1 MSLPNKIP
9 IVAVVGPTASGKTAL
24 SIEIAKHFG
33 GEIIGA
39 DSMQIYKNM
48 SIASAAP
55 AAEEKGDIPHH
66 LFEFLDPS
74 ESFSVAEYVTLA
86 DKKAREIT
94 SRGKLPILVGGTGL
108 YVDSFLGNLKFSA
121 EENTAEIRE
130 KLEKEVENLGTAAL
144 LERLREIDPEAAA
157 KLHENDKKRII
168 RALEVY
174 SIHGITPTEM
184 NLRSKAEP
192 SPYKSIYIGATYKDR
207 ELLYKRIEKRVYM
220 MVEQGLLQEAEKSY
234 KTLGNTAV
242 QAIGHKEFYPYFDGE
257 ISKDEAIESL
267 IRSTRRYAKR
277 QLTWFRRNENI
288 NWIYMDEDENPI
300 EKALEIVIE
309 NLK

>member
-130 KLEKEVENLGTAAL
+130 KLEKEAENLGTTAL

-207 ELLYKRIEKRVYM
+207 ELLYKRIEKRVYI

-300 EKALEIVIE
+300 EKAIEIVTE

>member
-48 SIASAAP
+48 SIASSAP

-130 KLEKEVENLGTAAL
+130 KLEKEAENLGTAAL

-174 SIHGITPTEM
+174 SLHGITPTEM

-288 NWIYMDEDENPI
+288 NWIYMDEHENPI
-300 EKALEIVIE
+300 KKAVEIVTE

>member
-1 MSLPNKIP
+1 
-9 IVAVVGPTASGKTAL
+9 
-24 SIEIAKHFG
+24 
-33 GEIIGA
+33 
-39 DSMQIYKNM
+39 MQIYKNM

-55 AAEEKGDIPHH
+55 SAEEKGDIPHH

-74 ESFSVAEYVTLA
+74 KSFSVAEYVTLA

-130 KLEKEVENLGTAAL
+130 KLEKEAENLGTAAL

-220 MVEQGLLQEAEKSY
+220 MVRTK
-234 KTLGNTAV
+234 
-242 QAIGHKEFYPYFDGE
+242 
-257 ISKDEAIESL
+257 
-267 IRSTRRYAKR
+267 
-277 QLTWFRRNENI
+277 
-288 NWIYMDEDENPI
+288 
-300 EKALEIVIE
+300 
-309 NLK
+309 

>member
-86 DKKAREIT
+86 DQKAREIT

-130 KLEKEVENLGTAAL
+130 KLEKEAENLGTAAL
-144 LERLREIDPEAAA
+144 LERLKEIDPEAAA

-242 QAIGHKEFYPYFDGE
+242 QAIGHKELYGFFDGD
-257 ISKDEAIESL
+257 ISLEEAKEHL
-267 IRSTRRYAKR
+267 KQQTRRYAKR
-277 QLTWFRRNENI
+277 QLTWFRRDERI

-300 EKALEIVIE
+300 EKALEIVTE

>member
-1 MSLPNKIP
+1 MLLSGEIP
-9 IVAVVGPTASGKTAL
+9 VVAIVGPTASGKTAL
-24 SIEIAKHFG
+24 AIEIAKHFG

-55 AAEEKGDIPHH
+55 TDEEKGDIPHH
-66 LFEFLDPS
+66 LFEFLSPDQK
-74 ESFSVAEYVTLA
+74 FSVAEYVTLA
-86 DKKAREIT
+86 KQRVQEVI

-108 YVDSFLGNLKFSA
+108 YVDSFLGNLKFSD
-121 EENTAEIRE
+121 EENGDEVRK
-130 KLEKEVENLGTAAL
+130 KLEQEAETIGAAAL
-144 LERLREIDPEAAA
+144 LERLEKIDPEAAS

-174 SIHGITPTEM
+174 YIHGITPTEM

-192 SPYKSIYIGATYKDR
+192 SPYKSIYIGTTYKDR
-207 ELLYKRIEKRVYM
+207 ELLYARIEKRVGLM
-220 MVEQGLLQEAEKSY
+220 LDDGLLEEAESSY
-234 KTLGNTAV
+234 KTLGATAV
-242 QAIGHKEFYPYFDGE
+242 QAIGHKEFYPYFEGK
-257 ISKDEAIESL
+257 ISKDEAVQSL
-267 IRSTRRYAKR
+267 VRSTRRYDKR

-300 EKALEIVIE
+300 KKAIEIITKE
-309 NLK
+309 LK

>member
-55 AAEEKGDIPHH
+55 TSEEKGDIPHH

-130 KLEKEVENLGTAAL
+130 KLEKEAENLGTAAL
-144 LERLREIDPEAAA
+144 LERLKEIDPEAAA

-234 KTLGNTAV
+234 KMLGNTAV

-300 EKALEIVIE
+300 EKATEIVTKE
-309 NLK
+309 LK

>member
-1 MSLPNKIP
+1 MSNSKKTP

-24 SIEIAKHFG
+24 AIEIAKHFG

-55 AAEEKGDIPHH
+55 TTEEKGNIPHH
-66 LFEFLDPS
+66 LFEFLDPG

-86 DKKAREIT
+86 KEKAKEVI
-94 SRGKLPILVGGTGL
+94 SRGNLPILVGGTGL
-108 YVDSFLGNLKFSA
+108 YVDSFLGNLEFSA
-121 EENTAEIRE
+121 EENTDDVRK
-130 KLEKEVENLGTAAL
+130 KLEKEAEDFGSAAL
-144 LERLREIDPEAAA
+144 LEKLREIDPVAAS

-184 NLRSKAEP
+184 NLRSKAKP
-192 SPYKSIYIGATYKDR
+192 SPYKSIFIGTAYKDR
-207 ELLYKRIEKRVYM
+207 ELLYQRIEKRVYSM
-220 MVEQGLLQEAEKSY
+220 LEQGLLHEAQSSCKV
-234 KTLGNTAV
+234 LGTTAV
-242 QAIGHKEFYPYFDGE
+242 QAIGHKEFYPYFKGE
-257 ISKDEAIESL
+257 ISKDEAVEAL

-288 NWIYMDEDENPI
+288 NWIYMDEEQDPI
-300 EKALEIVIE
+300 QKAIEIITKE
-309 NLK
+309 LK

>member
-1 MSLPNKIP
+1 MSLPDNIP

-24 SIEIAKHFG
+24 AIEIAKRFD

-55 AAEEKGDIPHH
+55 TAEEKGNIPHH
-66 LFEFLDPS
+66 LFEFLDTC
-74 ESFSVAEYVTLA
+74 EKFSVAEYVALA
-86 DKKAREIT
+86 TKKVAEVT
-94 SRGKLPILVGGTGL
+94 ARGKLPVLVGGTGL

-121 EENTAEIRE
+121 EENTDEVRE
-130 KLEKEVENLGTAAL
+130 KLEKEAAELGTAAL
-144 LERLREIDPEAAA
+144 LERLKEIDPEAAS

-174 SIHGITPTEM
+174 EIHGVTPTEM
-184 NLRSKAEP
+184 NLRSKSEP
-192 SPYKSIYIGATYKDR
+192 SPYKSIYIGTNYKDR
-207 ELLYKRIEKRVYM
+207 ETLYKRIEKRVYM
-220 MVEQGLLQEAEKSY
+220 MLEQGLLQEAEKSY
-234 KTLGNTAV
+234 KTLGSTAV

-257 ISKDEAIESL
+257 ISKDEAVESL

-288 NWIYMDEDENPI
+288 NWIYMDECDDPI
-300 EKALEIVIE
+300 EKAVNIVKE
-309 NLK
+309 NL